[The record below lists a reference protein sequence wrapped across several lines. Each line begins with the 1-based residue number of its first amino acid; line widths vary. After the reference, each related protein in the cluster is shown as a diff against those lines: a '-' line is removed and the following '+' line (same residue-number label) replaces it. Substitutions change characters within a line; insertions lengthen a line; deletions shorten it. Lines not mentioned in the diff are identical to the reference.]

1 MNNSLLH
8 VCRKTDA
15 DNRYYPPVI
24 GNGDL
29 SVSIDFEGVQNQI
42 RREWMTPG
50 IFRAGKRYFQ
60 QGFPLIHF
68 GYVTQQISEQGDLID
83 WTQTLNTEEAFIQC
97 QRKYSNGLC
106 AETTVFC
113 HENRPILGF
122 RVKLSEAKEF
132 TFRYT
137 IPYQRKLK
145 LVAISDHALAYD
157 ADSMAEDRGTV
168 ALLPPAGAKSETH
181 PDGLSFTVTGT
192 EFDFFLIF
200 DEPAINDLDFD
211 ELFNDHKSCWEKF
224 WDEGYVRGLPVKIQK
239 MYNTALYHLKI
250 FSTKWSIPMGLF
262 PLHWEGRYF
271 GYDETFSFDAL
282 LTGGHVKMAKK
293 IPDFRYSTLE
303 RALQLHKATC
313 EKEGTAASF
322 AVESMEDGSEGT
334 PPGFWD
340 KHIFQTATIGMCAG
354 LYVQYTG
361 DKEFL
366 KGKAYPMMRACSEYF
381 RRGFIYHTA
390 DGKTIIG
397 KCTDL
402 ERLGAFV
409 ENGFVTTCSVIRL
422 FRMTAEYAAELNF
435 DAELAAE
442 LSKLADELFAGLP
455 RDDEKYLPRIGYTQ
469 RSIASYLGIYPFG
482 VTTYDDP
489 FQKAA
494 IEDADQHWDDFA
506 LQYTA
511 GGECDLNAMSNWYKG
526 IIAINYAMGGRLKDA
541 VDLVDRATTILGCFD
556 ECFEV
561 FAWKYRP
568 WFTTASSAVLRAV
581 HALLLQNDE
590 IQEKTFEYWKNVEF
604 KLQLFNGKKVHA
616 KAVDG
621 KLVEKTVMEDELK

>member
-1 MNNSLLH
+1 MDNSLLH
-8 VCRKTDA
+8 ICRKTDA

-60 QGFPLIHF
+60 PGFPLIHF
-68 GYVTQQISEQGDLID
+68 GYVTQQISEIGDLAD
-83 WTQTLNTEEAFIQC
+83 WTQTLNTEEAWIECEREYTDGF
-97 QRKYSNGLC
+97 R
-106 AETTVFC
+106 ATTKVFC
-113 HENRPILGF
+113 HEHRPILGF
-122 RVKLSEAKEF
+122 RVTFSQERDF

-145 LVAISDHALAYD
+145 LAAISNHTLAYD
-157 ADSMAEDRGTV
+157 ADSMSEDCGTI
-168 ALLPPAGAKSETH
+168 ALLPPANAKSETH

-192 EFDFFLIF
+192 SFDFFLVF
-200 DEPAINDLDFD
+200 DEPAVETLDFD
-211 ELFNDHKSCWEKF
+211 DLFREHQNCWQKF
-224 WDEGYVRGLPVKIQK
+224 REEGYVRNLPVNIQK

-282 LTGGHVKMAKK
+282 ITGGHTKMAKK

-303 RALQLHKATC
+303 RALRLHKATC

-322 AVESMEDGSEGT
+322 AVETLEDGSEGT
-334 PPGFWD
+334 PAGFWD

-354 LYVQYTG
+354 LYVYYTG

-366 KGKAYPMMRACSEYF
+366 KEKAYPMLRGCSEYF

-422 FRMTAEYAAELNF
+422 FRMTAEYAGELNV

-442 LSKLADELFAGLP
+442 LSRLADELYAGLP
-455 RDDEKYLPRIGYTQ
+455 RDEEKYLPRIGYTQ

-489 FQKAA
+489 LQKAA

-506 LQYTA
+506 LQYSA
-511 GGECDLNAMSNWYKG
+511 GGDCDLNAMSNWYKG
-526 IIAINYAMGGRLKDA
+526 IIAINYAAGNRTKDA
-541 VDLVDRATTILGCFD
+541 VDLIDRASKILGCFD

-561 FAWKYRP
+561 YAWKYRP
-568 WFTTASSAVLRAV
+568 WFTTASSAILRAV
-581 HALLLQNDE
+581 HALLVNQDE
-590 IQEKTFEYWKNVEF
+590 IRENTLEFWRDVEF
-604 KLQLFNGKKVHA
+604 KLQLSDGRKLKA
-616 KAVDG
+616 KAEDG
-621 KLVEKTVMEDELK
+621 KLVEKMIEKDN